1 MKNVSELY
9 TRPSRP
15 VKILQFGEGV
25 FLRAFA
31 DYAVDIA
38 NEENNFNGNIAVIL
52 PRSGK
57 TDRFAKQNNIYTV
70 CLRGQQDG
78 QVYKENRVI
87 TSIDSVI
94 SARDEYDAFMAL
106 AHEDALEFVISNT
119 TDAGIT
125 YNEADQFSD
134 CPPSTFPAKLTK
146 FLYERYTYYQGD
158 MQKGLVMV
166 PTELNDDNGQ
176 LLKSCVLQY
185 AALWNLDD
193 AFTAWLAS
201 ACRFVDTLVDRIVAG
216 YPAGNIDAIQ
226 EELGY
231 EDALLDQAEPFSLWV
246 IGDPSLADKFTI
258 GSDKFHVE
266 FTDNI
271 QAFKEQK
278 VRILNGAHTSMVL
291 GAYLSGLDY
300 VGQCMAD
307 PVVRRSLDQT
317 VFGEIVPTV
326 DRQPRPASYFP
337 QLHFQMEG
345 PHPADLQGQRRRH
358 GQAAEM
364 ADLFL
369 SGPAGLLPLDRR
381 RRRLPHRRPRR
392 W

>member
-119 TDAGIT
+119 TDAGIV
-125 YNEADQFSD
+125 YNDADQLSD
-134 CPPSTFPAKLTK
+134 CPPSTFPGKLTK
-146 FLYERYTYYQGD
+146 FL
-158 MQKGLVMV
+158 
-166 PTELNDDNGQ
+166 
-176 LLKSCVLQY
+176 
-185 AALWNLDD
+185 
-193 AFTAWLAS
+193 
-201 ACRFVDTLVDRIVAG
+201 
-216 YPAGNIDAIQ
+216 
-226 EELGY
+226 
-231 EDALLDQAEPFSLWV
+231 
-246 IGDPSLADKFTI
+246 
-258 GSDKFHVE
+258 
-266 FTDNI
+266 
-271 QAFKEQK
+271 
-278 VRILNGAHTSMVL
+278 
-291 GAYLSGLDY
+291 
-300 VGQCMAD
+300 
-307 PVVRRSLDQT
+307 
-317 VFGEIVPTV
+317 
-326 DRQPRPASYFP
+326 
-337 QLHFQMEG
+337 
-345 PHPADLQGQRRRH
+345 
-358 GQAAEM
+358 
-364 ADLFL
+364 
-369 SGPAGLLPLDRR
+369 
-381 RRRLPHRRPRR
+381 
-392 W
+392 